1 MNIKDMKKRIY
12 SILDIPAL
20 ADESAVLAAIDS
32 AARKIA
38 LYTKCIKKY
47 KKIAFMKEKDVF
59 AATLPEDFASFCYI
73 RRGVRVYGRERFEIV
88 SGKIKSTALCG
99 ECELIYFAYPP
110 EACKA
115 ESDEVIIFSD
125 DYMSDAAVYGAAMEL
140 CGSIRPGDIQRY
152 MRIATEYDE
161 RMANMISGACANIA
175 NAFFNGMRG
184 VFN

>member
-1 MNIKDMKKRIY
+1 MNIKEMKKRIY
-12 SILDIPAL
+12 AVLDIPAL
-20 ADESAVLAAIDS
+20 TDESAVLAAIDS

-38 LYTKCIKKY
+38 LYTKCIKKCE
-47 KKIAFMKEKDVF
+47 KINFIKENGAF

-73 RRGVRVYGRERFEIV
+73 RRGARIYGRERFEIV
-88 SGKIKSTALCG
+88 SEKIKSTALGG

-115 ESDEVIIFSD
+115 ESDEAVIFSD
-125 DYMSDAAVYGAAMEL
+125 DYISDAAVYGAAMEL
-140 CGSIRPGDIQRY
+140 CASIRPGDIQRY

-175 NAFFNGMRG
+175 NAFFTGMRG